1 MVEVQGPAEIVIVTG
16 ISGAGRRTAA
26 HTMEDLGWYVVDNLP
41 PAMLPILVDRMGTA
55 ERLAVVV
62 DVRSRE
68 EFEQLPTAFAEV
80 KARGYRVTVL
90 FLEASDDV
98 IVQRQES
105 NRRPLPLAP
114 VDPGEVANVL
124 QLRIS
129 QLSDPTTRV
138 TATVPGGYR
147 GPGFQLGD
155 LFIWGMTAHLL
166 DVTLRVAG
174 WERSWD
180 RDREAPVPG
189 RFLRD

>member
-1 MVEVQGPAEIVIVTG
+1 MSAWVPASGYEVTP
-16 ISGAGRRTAA
+16 
-26 HTMEDLGWYVVDNLP
+26 VV
-41 PAMLPILVDRMGTA
+41 
-55 ERLAVVV
+55 
-62 DVRSRE
+62 
-68 EFEQLPTAFAEV
+68 
-80 KARGYRVTVL
+80 ARWS
-90 FLEASDDV
+90 E
-98 IVQRQES
+98 
-105 NRRPLPLAP
+105 PLPLAP

-129 QLSDPTTRV
+129 QLSDPVNRV
-138 TATVPGGYR
+138 TATIPGGYR

-180 RDREAPVPG
+180 RDREVPVPG

>member
-1 MVEVQGPAEIVIVTG
+1 MAGPLGQFGRAPDDARPAAVLILLTDEPDPAVLFTERAGGLRAHAGQISFPGGGAETG
-16 ISGAGRRTAA
+16 ETPVATALREA
-26 HTMEDLGWYVVDNLP
+26 
-41 PAMLPILVDRMGTA
+41 
-55 ERLAVVV
+55 
-62 DVRSRE
+62 RE
-68 EFEQLPTAFAEV
+68 EVGLDAGLVTVLGQLPTAWVPASGYEV
-80 KARGYRVTVL
+80 TSVVARWS
-90 FLEASDDV
+90 E
-98 IVQRQES
+98 
-105 NRRPLPLAP
+105 PLPLAP

-129 QLSDPTTRV
+129 QLSDPATRV

-174 WERSWD
+174 WEQSWD
-180 RDREAPVPG
+180 RDREVPVPG